1 MRKLILFMLYIVLML
16 FLCSP
21 SSFAQRES
29 FTRLRDAPQSYKDQA
44 GKCVTVKDNET
55 GLEFED
61 CGTGGGAPTDAHY
74 FTDRA
79 EDGLS
84 AEIVASTI
92 GKAVATST
100 NPGAIRFGRAN
111 ADNTFTWLSDSD
123 FRTAIGVI
131 DWTAD
136 QGATNIHSGN
146 IPTLNQNTT
155 GTAGGLADAFLII
168 EAEGI
173 SSNDNDTSV
182 PSSAAVKAY
191 ADSVAQAV
199 DQFFTSL
206 GDSTTIGLND
216 GSTYPF
222 ISGLSAVDTINELFA
237 AIDANMASDKLW
249 EAPPAGT
256 ELVPGESYK
265 LSIFDADMNSRSKDI
280 NDATDIAANDS
291 NPDTFDS
298 TTTDFIAAGYVAGD
312 RIKATGFTN
321 AANNTEVIIASV
333 SQHQLVFNA
342 DAALTTEAAGNTI
355 DLVGGLHYYSK
366 YTTNLNWV
374 AFQLEN
380 GDFITTEYF
389 NWVIP
394 IAPGPAYDLGANYFI
409 TEVDAVD
416 FPNGILI
423 DSWKMSCDVNPDI
436 ELNADLRRADAWI
449 GLANAADIDEI
460 DTSDGVSSETNPAN
474 INGGAAIAV
483 NQILYIGFDADPA
496 TSTCKQA
503 YLKIN
508 GHSN

>member
-61 CGTGGGAPTDAHY
+61 CGAGGGAPTDAHY

-84 AEIVASTI
+84 AEVVASTI
-92 GKAVATST
+92 GKAMITST
-100 NPGAIRFGRAN
+100 NPGAITFGRAN
-111 ADNTFTWLSDSD
+111 ADNTFSWLSDSD

-222 ISGLSAVDTINELFA
+222 ISGLSADDTINEILA
-237 AIDANMASDKLW
+237 AIDANMRSDKLW
-249 EAPPAGT
+249 EALPVET
-256 ELVPGESYK
+256 ELVKGKPY
-265 LSIFDADMNSRSKDI
+265 LVDVIDWDVNTRSIDLNDQTGIAF
-280 NDATDIAANDS
+280 NDA
-291 NPDTFDS
+291 NPDTITDTGNGLGIYEAGQRIRVTGS
-298 TTTDFIAAGYVAGD
+298 TSNDGEY
-312 RIKATGFTN
+312 
-321 AANNTEVIIASV
+321 IIASV
-333 SQHQLVFNA
+333 AAGTLTLDA
-342 DAALTTEAAGNTI
+342 DAELTTEEEGDTI
-355 DLVGGLHYYSK
+355 DLVGGWHYWSI
-366 YTTNLNWV
+366 YTGLNWV
-374 AFQLEN
+374 AFQAEN

-409 TEVDAVD
+409 TEVDAID